1 MLNYHRVQE
10 LVREYQAKWEI
21 INAGVP
27 EVMVAQQKTVS
38 NVGALIDAQIDLNYD
53 LAADLIRKL
62 NEEYTKGTSM
72 GMQSTPKQSMSSAKR
87 EWLRKKAAAQGRS
100 FGFSSK

>member
-27 EVMVAQQKTVS
+27 EWRAANQNTVS
-38 NVGALIDAQIDLNYD
+38 NACALIDAQIDLNYD

-62 NEEYTKGTSM
+62 NEEQTKGTSM
-72 GMQSTPKQSMSSAKR
+72 GMQSTPKQSMASAR
-87 EWLRKKAAAQGRS
+87 
-100 FGFSSK
+100 

>member
-10 LVREYQAKWEI
+10 IVREYQAKWEI
-21 INAGVP
+21 INYGIP
-27 EVMVAQQKTVS
+27 EMIAANQDTVS

-62 NEEYTKGTSM
+62 NEE
-72 GMQSTPKQSMSSAKR
+72 
-87 EWLRKKAAAQGRS
+87 
-100 FGFSSK
+100 

>member
-27 EVMVAQQKTVS
+27 EVMVAQQNTVS
-38 NVGALIDAQIDLNYD
+38 NAGALIDAQIDLNYD

-72 GMQSTPKQSMSSAKR
+72 GMQSTAKR
-87 EWLRKKAAAQGRS
+87 DWMRKTAAAQGSS